1 MANPR
6 EKQRAGAGDLERRR
20 GGRPWLRAVLPA
32 DEHSDAAAH
41 DVEARPLL
49 LHQPRA
55 SARERRRRAP
65 ARWGGRGGA
74 RPPADHLVPCAGRP
88 LEERVAA
95 AAAPAAGDAP
105 AAAVVPALLGELPL
119 LVNVELHGFAL
130 P

>member
-1 MANPR
+1 MAKPG
-6 EKQRAGAGDLERRR
+6 EKRRAGAGDLERGG

-32 DEHSDAAAH
+32 DEHGDAPAH

-49 LHQPRA
+49 LHQPSA
-55 SARERRRRAP
+55 AARERRRRAP

-95 AAAPAAGDAP
+95 AAAAAGDAP